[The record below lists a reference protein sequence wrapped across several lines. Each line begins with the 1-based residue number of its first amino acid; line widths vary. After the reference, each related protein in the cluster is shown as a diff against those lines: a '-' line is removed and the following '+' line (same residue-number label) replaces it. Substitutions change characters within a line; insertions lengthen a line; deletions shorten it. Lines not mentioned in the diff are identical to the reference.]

1 MHFDAWMTRTCTTRR
16 HGTTGVSSNSALPRL
31 RSLGSSARAA
41 GLSIYRRGETKSK
54 IRSHP
59 EERPLARLSVD
70 SGNRGTK
77 ERGGRVAGGG
87 GESDRHVVSW
97 KIVADAESERR
108 PLRAPK
114 SVETGRLAEGGEAGE
129 GRESRALKEARG
141 EGRVGGVVVVSGRQS
156 V

>member
-77 ERGGRVAGGG
+77 ERGGDGGG
-87 GESDRHVVSW
+87 RGESDRHVVSW

-114 SVETGRLAEGGEAGE
+114 SVETGRLEEGGGAGE

-141 EGRVGGVVVVSGRQS
+141 GGGASSSSVVVSRS
-156 V
+156 KMA

>member
-1 MHFDAWMTRTCTTRR
+1 VHFDAWMTRTCTTRR

-77 ERGGRVAGGG
+77 ERGGR

-114 SVETGRLAEGGEAGE
+114 SVETGRLAEGGGAGE